1 LEKIKKQLSSNQ
13 ITLNRLKHRHNN
25 GCNNIANEN
34 LKRSTRIV
42 QVDYLIC
49 LIKRLMVASLS
60 LSSFL
65 SYSFLTLHV
74 FSDANRFVIVRLFNE
89 EIRMVKTFTWYVWKG
104 ENNKVINQEGTLD
117 DKWVVLDIVNLEGCV
132 LFSSRI
138 SACRAL

>member
-1 LEKIKKQLSSNQ
+1 
-13 ITLNRLKHRHNN
+13 
-25 GCNNIANEN
+25 
-34 LKRSTRIV
+34 
-42 QVDYLIC
+42 
-49 LIKRLMVASLS
+49 MVASLS